1 MLYCAALVL
10 WIWEKREVD
19 EVGMLLFARLE
30 EDRPDSECGENDEKV
45 VEAVDEE
52 FRSDAVTRR

>member
-1 MLYCAALVL
+1 MMYCAALAL

-30 EDRPDSECGENDEKV
+30 EDRPDSECDENDEKV
-45 VEAVDEE
+45 GEAVDEE
-52 FRSDAVTRR
+52 FRSNAVTRR